1 MSMKQRCLFNLH
13 VGLVNF
19 FELLAFSV
27 PGINTT
33 EFPAQSLSIHLG
45 VENYKVVRKQSF
57 P

>member
-27 PGINTT
+27 PCINTT